1 MENLTPMETAI
12 VVIGVVMVLAS
23 AINTLG
29 SAAEKI
35 VKAYK
40 AYKAPDVAQDSRL
53 DTLEKEMQEVKTKLG
68 NDYRHLEAL
77 DEGNR
82 VTQKALLALLAHGL
96 DGNAVEQMKDAKKA
110 LEAHL
115 INR

>member
-1 MENLTPMETAI
+1 MDVTQIWSIVAWVATAI
-12 VVIGVVMVLAS
+12 VLLA
-23 AINTLG
+23 N
-29 SAAEKI
+29 AAEKI
-35 VKAYK
+35 VKAVK
-40 AYKAPDVAQDSRL
+40 ATKAPNDRQNERL
-53 DTLEKEMQEVKTKLG
+53 DALEKWRVDVDQRLVNG
-68 NDYRHLEAL
+68 NTHFDAI
-77 DEGNR
+77 DAGNR

>member
-1 MENLTPMETAI
+1 MGNLSLMEI
-12 VVIGVVMVLAS
+12 IGGVLAVAA

-29 SAAEKI
+29 SAVEKI
-35 VKAYK
+35 VRATKA
-40 AYKAPDVAQDSRL
+40 ANVPNEVQNTRL
-53 DTLEKEMQEVKTKLG
+53 DELERWRQEVDRRLVSG
-68 NDYRHLEAL
+68 NHHFDSI

-82 VTQKALLALLAHGL
+82 VTQQALLALLAHGL

>member
-1 MENLTPMETAI
+1 MDVTQIWSIVAWVATAI
-12 VVIGVVMVLAS
+12 VLLA
-23 AINTLG
+23 N
-29 SAAEKI
+29 AAEKI
-35 VKAYK
+35 VRAVKAAK
-40 AYKAPDVAQDSRL
+40 SPNDKQNERL
-53 DTLEKEMQEVKTKLG
+53 DRLEKWRQDVDRRLTDG
-68 NDYRHLEAL
+68 NTHFDTI

-96 DGNAVEQMKDAKKA
+96 DGNAVDQMKDAKKA

>member
-23 AINTLG
+23 AVNTLG

-35 VKAYK
+35 VKAIR
-40 AYKAPDVAQDSRL
+40 AAKAPNEAQDERL
-53 DTLEKEMQEVKTKLG
+53 EALENKMKEVESKLD
-68 NDYRHLEAL
+68 NDYNHLKAL

-82 VTQKALLALLAHGL
+82 VTMTGMLALLGHGI
-96 DGNAVEQMKDAKKA
+96 DGNNIDQMKSAKQA

>member
-1 MENLTPMETAI
+1 MENLTLLEI
-12 VVIGVVMVLAS
+12 IGCILAV
-23 AINTLG
+23 AAAVNTIG
-29 SAAEKI
+29 SAVEKI
-35 VKAYK
+35 VKAAK
-40 AYKAPDVAQDSRL
+40 VANAPNEVQNTRL
-53 DTLEKEMQEVKTKLG
+53 DKLESWQKEVDRRLVNG
-68 NDYRHLEAL
+68 NVHFDSI

-96 DGNAVEQMKDAKKA
+96 DGNAVEQMKEAKHD